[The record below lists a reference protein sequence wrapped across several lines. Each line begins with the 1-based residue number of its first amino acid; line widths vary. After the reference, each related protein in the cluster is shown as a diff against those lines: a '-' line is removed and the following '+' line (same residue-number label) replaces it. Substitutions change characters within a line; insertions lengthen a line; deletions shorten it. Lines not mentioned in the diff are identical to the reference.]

1 MKFTYRI
8 EGMHCAAC
16 IEKIKSALLP
26 HFKVTEITL
35 NPPILQIDAD
45 KPPLLSDL
53 NTHISS
59 AGKYNLQPA
68 SNAENTPLNTSDI
81 NQTGLSAYYP
91 IFLIAAYIVGVA
103 SINNFHWQEI
113 NWQGWMYQFMAG
125 FFLVFSAFKLLDI
138 RGFADGYA
146 TYDLLA
152 KRWHTYGYIY
162 PFLELGL
169 GILYLTQW
177 LPTATQLATVII
189 MGFSSIGVINSLL
202 KKQKFQ
208 CACLGTIL
216 KVPLSSITLIEDLTM
231 VVLAALSLM
240 MR

>member
-26 HFKVTEITL
+26 HFKVTEISL
-35 NPPILQIDAD
+35 NPPRLQIDAD
-45 KPPLLSDL
+45 RPPLLSDL
-53 NTHISS
+53 NTLISL
-59 AGKYNLQPA
+59 AGKYNLKPA
-68 SNAENTPLNTSDI
+68 SYTENTPLNTSDI

-91 IFLIAAYIVGVA
+91 IFLITAYIVGVA
-103 SINNFHWQEI
+103 SINNFHWQAI

-152 KRWHTYGYIY
+152 KRWYTYGYIY

-177 LPTATQLATVII
+177 MPTTTQFATVII

-202 KKQKFQ
+202 KKQKIQ

-216 KVPLSSITLIEDLTM
+216 KVPLSSITLVEDLAM
-231 VVLAALSLM
+231 VGLAALALI

>member
-1 MKFTYRI
+1 MRFTYNI

-16 IEKIKSALLP
+16 VEKIKAALSP
-26 HFKVTEITL
+26 YFKVIEVRL
-35 NPPILQIDAD
+35 NPPLLQIESD
-45 KPPLLSDL
+45 KEPQVSDL
-53 NTHISS
+53 NNRILV
-59 AGKYNLQPA
+59 AGKYNLQPI
-68 SNAENTPLNTSDI
+68 TSPAAPTADADNKNDFLI
-81 NQTGLSAYYP
+81 YYP

-113 NWQGWMYQFMAG
+113 NWQGWMHQFMAG

-162 PFLELGL
+162 PFLELSL

-177 LPTATQLATVII
+177 LPTATQFATIII

-216 KVPLSSITLIEDLTM
+216 KVPLSSITLVEDLAM
-231 VVLAALSLM
+231 VGLAALALI